1 MITVLRLGH
10 RPERDKRITTHICLL
25 ARAFGAGKVIVTK
38 KDNALEKTVNSIVRR
53 FGGDFSIEFNE
64 NWKNVIKNF
73 NGVSVHLT
81 MYGLPLQDIIDKI
94 PKDKDVLVVVGSQ
107 KVPIEVYKLSDFNV
121 AVTNQPHSEVSSLAI
136 FLDRFLD
143 GKELYLKFYGE
154 YRVVPTE
161 RGKNLKIFKEDEC
174 LKVLK
179 DLKMPEKLIRH
190 SIAVK
195 NLAVKLAELANADV
209 PLVLCGSLLHDIGRL
224 YDNTVSHGLTG
235 SKLARDLGYPDDVV
249 NIIKRHV
256 GAGISKDEAEK
267 LGLDETDLEPITI
280 EEKIVAHAD
289 NLIVSEKKVK
299 LENVLEF
306 HRKKGMNDIALK
318 IEKLHRDL
326 SSIIGM
332 DIDDIW

>member
-25 ARAFGAGKVIVTK
+25 ARAFGAGKVVVTK
-38 KDNALEKTVNSIVRR
+38 RDEELEKTVNDIVKR
-53 FGGDFSIEFNE
+53 FGGDFSIVFDE

-73 NGVSVHLT
+73 NGVRVHLT
-81 MYGLPLQDIIDKI
+81 MYGLPVQDVIDKI
-94 PKDKDVLVVVGSQ
+94 PKDKDVLVIVGSQ
-107 KVPIEVYKLSDFNV
+107 KVPIDVYKLSDFNV
-121 AVTNQPHSEVSSLAI
+121 AITNQPHSEVSSLAI
-136 FLDRFLD
+136 FLDRFLE
-143 GKELYLKFYGE
+143 GKELYLKFQGE

-161 RGKNLKIFKEDEC
+161 RGKNLKIFNENEC
-174 LKVLK
+174 LKVLEN
-179 DLKMPEKLIRH
+179 LKMPEKLIKH

-195 NLAVKLAELANADV
+195 NLAVKMAELAKADV

-235 SKLARDLGYPDDVV
+235 SRLARDLGYPDDVV

-256 GAGISKDEAEK
+256 GAGISKDEAER
-267 LGLDETDLEPITI
+267 LGLDETDLEPLTV

-299 LENVLEF
+299 LKDVLEF
-306 HRKKGMNDIALK
+306 HRKKGMEDIAFK
-318 IEKLHRDL
+318 IEKLHREL
-326 SSIIGM
+326 SLIIGI
-332 DIDDIW
+332 DIDDIR